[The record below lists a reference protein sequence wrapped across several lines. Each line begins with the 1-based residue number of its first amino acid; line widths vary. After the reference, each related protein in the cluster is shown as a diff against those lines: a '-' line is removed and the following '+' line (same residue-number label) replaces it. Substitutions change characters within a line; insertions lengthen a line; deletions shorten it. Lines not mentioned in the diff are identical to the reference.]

1 MSLVLHRIT
10 GNFEEEKT
18 FTSFDVLWLFTRVFS
33 TKFGS
38 VASFGTGTANNPH
51 NLFWQKSFFF
61 PINSQKFSPA
71 KFLLYG
77 TCIYET
83 VNSAN

>member
-1 MSLVLHRIT
+1 MSFVLHRIT

-61 PINSQKFSPA
+61 FH
-71 KFLLYG
+71 
-77 TCIYET
+77 
-83 VNSAN
+83 